1 VLHFFVDMFQW
12 NSNYFDWAG
21 GNTGSWI
28 APVVVCVPA
37 RAGDS
42 LAQTSYP
49 LGHYSSDQYSGGTAV
64 FSGFQPMSPRTVDG
78 VLVRVTTSQGTYR
91 IHMLWSRF
99 SSCADGSAQC
109 GSFSTGF
116 VESDVPSVGASI
128 ESSAGA
134 DYTYQAPYV
143 TYGEAA
149 NGTATGTVTITIPAS
164 AITTVQ

>member
-1 VLHFFVDMFQW
+1 
-12 NSNYFDWAG
+12 
-21 GNTGSWI
+21 
-28 APVVVCVPA
+28 VCVPA

-49 LGHYSSDQYSGGTAV
+49 LGHYSSEQYGGTGGTAV
-64 FSGFQPMSPRTVDG
+64 FSGFDFASPRSVDG
-78 VLVRVTTSQGTYR
+78 VLVRVATSQGTYR

-99 SSCADGSAQC
+99 PSCANGAAWC
-109 GSFSTGF
+109 GGRSVGY
-116 VESDVPSVGASI
+116 VESDVPSVGASL

-143 TYGEAA
+143 TYGEKD
-149 NGTATGTVTITIPAS
+149 NGTATGIVTITIPAS